1 MTQLTKRDRYTL
13 QRVSWSQA
21 EVTPSVNILIVND
34 KMQKLSSVIDYTRSE
49 SSVILVAPSQNHGNG
64 FTSFCDEKQRAHA
77 GLSIGIMHE
86 LNMDGRPSSA
96 GESVA
101 DGVKMVSTRS
111 REGSGQRS
119 GLQAI
124 KKQGITL
131 LDWRC
136 ARSDGFSRV
145 GRDY

>member
-1 MTQLTKRDRYTL
+1 
-13 QRVSWSQA
+13 
-21 EVTPSVNILIVND
+21 
-34 KMQKLSSVIDYTRSE
+34 MQYFNSVIDYTRSE

-64 FTSFCDEKQRAHA
+64 FTSFGDEKQRAHA
-77 GLSIGIMHE
+77 GLSIGMMHE
-86 LNMDGRPSSA
+86 LDMDGRHSCA

-111 REGSGQRS
+111 REGSDQRS

-124 KKQGITL
+124 KKQGIAL
-131 LDWRC
+131 LDWIC
-136 ARSDGFSRV
+136 ARSGGFSRV